1 MVEHYL
7 DMVGVV
13 GSNPIPPTILAP
25 TILAPTIFRV
35 LYFLFSCYFLL
46 VIFYFSVY
54 FKALKLLIVVIGV
67 FGCFLVFSGA
77 FAVFFGAC
85 MVLLGVF
92 AWGFGGCV
100 DQGAR

>member
-1 MVEHYL
+1 VFF
-7 DMVGVV
+7 
-13 GSNPIPPTILAP
+13 
-25 TILAPTIFRV
+25 IF
-35 LYFLFSCYFLL
+35 YFSAIFLL

-54 FKALKLLIVVIGV
+54 FKALKLLIFVVSV

-92 AWGFGGCV
+92 AWGVGGIGWV
-100 DQGAR
+100 SAR